1 MHSAGR
7 GEGTSAQPLRRCA
20 VAQENSEWTS
30 LVCTCPAH
38 LQLRTCCERAW
49 DFWSKS
55 CSTLMNWHWLK
66 EIFGQHWDWRWIKGG
81 LVQPLLPYAELH
93 EISTGKDWVLS
104 YYLLPFGSA
113 ATVSSKSSMTWLFP
127 TTFALSKSSGFTV
140 CQIRVASGKET
151 PYITSQVIFKLC

>member
-1 MHSAGR
+1 MHRAGR

-20 VAQENSEWTS
+20 VAQGNREWTS
-30 LVCTCPAH
+30 LGCTRPAR
-38 LQLRTCCERAW
+38 LQLRACCERAW
-49 DFWSKS
+49 DFGSKS

-66 EIFGQHWDWRWIKGG
+66 EIFGQRWHWRWIKGG
-81 LVQPLLPYAELH
+81 VVQPLLPCAEFH

-104 YYLLPFGSA
+104 CYLLPFGSA
-113 ATVSSKSSMTWLFP
+113 AIGSSKSSMTWLFP

-140 CQIRVASGKET
+140 CQICVASGKGA